1 MIRSDSGVRS
11 TNAREVTI
19 SATYRPPPFSRHSRR
34 NAALVMPAIGASTT
48 GVSTTSEPMRSGGR
62 TGAAEVVTWVILP
75 QLNLWA
81 ARAAPGRGI
90 ADGLPPAVPTAA
102 TASEQRSGPDE
113 PRREVGRDLV
123 ERDAVL

>member
-19 SATYRPPPFSRHSRR
+19 SATYSPPPFSRHSRR

-62 TGAAEVVTWVILP
+62 TRVAEVVTWVILP

-81 ARAAPGRGI
+81 ARCA
-90 ADGLPPAVPTAA
+90 
-102 TASEQRSGPDE
+102 
-113 PRREVGRDLV
+113 
-123 ERDAVL
+123 RDAASPTG